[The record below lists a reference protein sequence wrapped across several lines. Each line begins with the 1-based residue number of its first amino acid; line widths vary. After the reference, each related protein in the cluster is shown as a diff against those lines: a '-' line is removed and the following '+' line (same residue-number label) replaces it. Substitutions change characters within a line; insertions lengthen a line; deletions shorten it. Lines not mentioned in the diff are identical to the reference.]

1 MTPTAP
7 TTTSPDITTHHHQY
21 DVVIVGAGG
30 AGMRAAIEAG
40 PHAKT
45 AVISKLYPTR
55 SHTGAAQ
62 GGMAAALANIEED
75 SWEWHTFDTVKGGD
89 YLVDQDAA
97 EILAKE
103 AIDAVIDLE
112 NMGLPFNRTPDGK
125 IDQRRFGG
133 HTRDHGKAPVRRS
146 CYAAD
151 RTGHMILQT
160 LFQNCVKLGIEFY
173 NEFYVLDL
181 LLVDDPDAKKSRGKS
196 KPRIAAGVVA
206 YELATGDI
214 HVFHAKSVVF
224 ATGGFGKIYK
234 TTSNAHTLT
243 GDGVGIIWRKG
254 IPLEDMEFFQFHP
267 TGLAGLGILLTE
279 GARGEG
285 AILRNASGERFMER
299 YAPTIKDLAPRDIIA
314 RHMVQEV
321 AEGRGAGPNKDYVLL
336 DCTHLGAEVL
346 ETKLPDI
353 TEFART
359 YLGVD
364 PVHEPVPVMP
374 TAHYAM
380 GGIPTNI
387 KAEVLSD
394 NDTVVK
400 GLYAAGECAC
410 VSVHGSN
417 RLGTNSLLDIN
428 VFGKRA
434 GRYSVEYANSAKF
447 APLPDDPAKEVREMI
462 ERARS
467 ADGDERL
474 AVLRKEL
481 QEEMDRNAQVFRTDK
496 SLRSVAK
503 TIHSLRER
511 YKNIGIHDRGKRY
524 NTDLLEAIELGF
536 LLDIAEVVVA
546 SALNRHESRGG
557 HMRDDYPERDDKNFL
572 VHTMAYLTGDPKS
585 ANVEDHIA
593 IDWKP
598 VVITNYPPMER
609 KY

>member
-1 MTPTAP
+1 MS
-7 TTTSPDITTHHHQY
+7 SPKIHHYQY

-45 AVISKLYPTR
+45 AVISKLFPTR

-62 GGMAAALANIEED
+62 GGMAAALANVEED

-103 AIDAVIDLE
+103 SVQAVIDLE

-160 LFQNCVKLGIEFY
+160 LYQNCVKLGIEFY

-181 LLVDDPDAKKSRGKS
+181 VMVGEGKNKKPS
-196 KPRIAAGVVA
+196 AVVA
-206 YELATGDI
+206 YELATGDL
-214 HVFHAKSVVF
+214 HVFAGKSIIF
-224 ATGGFGKIYK
+224 ATGGFGKIFK

-243 GDGVGIIWRKG
+243 GDGVGIIYRKG
-254 IPLEDMEFFQFHP
+254 LPLEDMEFYQFHP
-267 TGLAGLGILLTE
+267 TGLAGLGILLSE
-279 GARGEG
+279 AARGEG
-285 AILRNASGERFMER
+285 GILRNASGERFMER
-299 YAPTIKDLAPRDIIA
+299 YAPTIKDLAPRDMVA
-314 RHMVQEV
+314 RAMANEV
-321 AEGRGAGPNKDYVLL
+321 REGRGAGPNKDYVLL
-336 DCTHLGAEVL
+336 DLTHLPPEVIDA
-346 ETKLPDI
+346 KLPDI

-359 YLGVD
+359 YLGVE
-364 PVHEPVPVMP
+364 PYTEPVPVFP

-394 NDTVVK
+394 NNTVVP

-410 VSVHGSN
+410 VSVHGAN

-428 VFGKRA
+428 VFGKRSGIYA
-434 GRYSVEYANSAKF
+434 VEYAKTAKQVPVPANAADEVVAMIDKVRNSSGTEK
-447 APLPDDPAKEVREMI
+447 V
-462 ERARS
+462 
-467 ADGDERL
+467 

-481 QEEMDRNAQVFRTDK
+481 QDTMDKNAQVYRTEDSLNEALDK
-496 SLRSVAK
+496 IAELRTRYENISVQDK
-503 TIHSLRER
+503 GTRF
-511 YKNIGIHDRGKRY
+511 

-536 LLDIAEVVVA
+536 LLDLAEVLA
-546 SALNRHESRGG
+546 FTARERRESRGG
-557 HMRDDYPERDDKNFL
+557 HFREDFETRNDDKFM
-572 VHTMAYLTGDPKS
+572 VHSMAYLTDKKAKKPADNIKLG
-585 ANVEDHIA
+585 
-593 IDWKP
+593 WKP
-598 VVITNYPPMER
+598 VTITNYPPMER

>member
-7 TTTSPDITTHHHQY
+7 TTTTSDVTTHHHQC

-62 GGMAAALANIEED
+62 GGMAAALANIEDD

-181 LLVDDPDAKKSRGKS
+181 LLVDDPDAKKPRGKS

-447 APLPDDPAKEVREMI
+447 VPLPEDPAKEVREMI

-467 ADGDERL
+467 ADGGERL

-557 HMRDDYPERDDKNFL
+557 HMRDDYPDRDDENFL